1 LKQSGRELS
10 PSPEQISRSAR
21 NDKLGKQEETMKRL
35 LIIAVLLLTAC
46 ATPTV
51 SAQQSPNQQTSQPV
65 LLFDIGMHIEPFG
78 ATVSKIVTS
87 NAAQPK
93 STQQATGADFN
104 NPQYFK
110 NHVQSI
116 QTVTSIV
123 EKHGGRMTIQTQ
135 SPFTTEAIK
144 LNNPILS
151 DLESRG
157 HEIALH
163 FHEDAHLGKNGNSL
177 SADIWCAVMKEE
189 IGYIH
194 QAGVQESIRFWSGG
208 NLYPNLLQAAS
219 CAGLDV
225 NSDWKNPQTQTT
237 EPEMIGIHPWRP
249 AGGSNGSD
257 VSQFAKNDPNGNIIY
272 LPDGIFARNDFNSM
286 RRSDKS
292 GGDEAYFQFLQA
304 SLMQSLAAA
313 EPGKTN
319 VFHITIHSGE
329 FRGDPKNPFG
339 VIDKFLTDAIDPLVK
354 QGKVQWATFS
364 EMADAYKPV
373 DSKQ

>member
-1 LKQSGRELS
+1 
-10 PSPEQISRSAR
+10 
-21 NDKLGKQEETMKRL
+21 MKRL